1 MLKQGPAKKICIYVG
16 EDQQYHGQALY
27 AAILDYLFYR
37 GVSGAT
43 VVRGIAGFGADHKM
57 HTARILRL
65 TENLPVK
72 IEFVETP
79 EKLDEIL
86 PKLHDMVGVG
96 LIDVQDTTVLKP
108 SQAREGDAPDEVLP
122 ASKRAG
128 KAKLMR
134 IFIGENDKWRDK
146 PLYQALV
153 ESLRAN
159 DIAGVTVY
167 HGILGYGANRRIHQ
181 QKAMTLSHD
190 RPIMLS
196 IVDSEEK
203 LRAFTPILDDMVTQG
218 LVVLSDVDIVKY
230 THAVPQPK
238 SRIEGNEMKLEGKA
252 KLLRIHFGE
261 SDEWHGKPLYR
272 AIVEKCKELDIAGA
286 TVFRGIEGY
295 GASTLIRRAHLL
307 SFSSDAPVMV
317 SVVDSEQKIKLLLPF
332 LDEMLRDGLIATSD
346 VEVVKYVHQG
356 GARS

>member
-1 MLKQGPAKKICIYVG
+1 MLKSGPAKKISIYVG

-27 AAILDYLFYR
+27 AAVLDYLFYR

-79 EKLDEIL
+79 EKLEEIL

-96 LIDVQDTTVLKP
+96 LIDAQDTTVLKP
-108 SQAREGDAPDEVLP
+108 SQAPAGDSADDLLP
-122 ASKRAG
+122 ATKSPG

-134 IFIGENDKWRDK
+134 IYIGENDKWRDK
-146 PLYQALV
+146 PLYNALV
-153 ESLRAN
+153 EALRAN

-167 HGILGYGANRRIHQ
+167 QGILGYGANRRIHQ
-181 QKAMTLSHD
+181 QKTMTLSHD

-196 IVDSEEK
+196 VVDTEEK
-203 LRAFTPILDDMVTQG
+203 LRAFAPVLDDMVKQG

-230 THAVPQPK
+230 SHTVPQAK
-238 SRIEGNEMKLEGKA
+238 S
-252 KLLRIHFGE
+252 E
-261 SDEWHGKPLYR
+261 S
-272 AIVEKCKELDIAGA
+272 
-286 TVFRGIEGY
+286 
-295 GASTLIRRAHLL
+295 
-307 SFSSDAPVMV
+307 
-317 SVVDSEQKIKLLLPF
+317 
-332 LDEMLRDGLIATSD
+332 
-346 VEVVKYVHQG
+346 
-356 GARS
+356 